1 MGLVGLLLALIV
13 LAAALIIMYNI
24 LAGKTPQESLE
35 IFIKADWPARF
46 SELGIISDALFKK
59 ISLAI

>member
-1 MGLVGLLLALIV
+1 MGLIGLVLALIV
-13 LAAALIIMYNI
+13 LGASLIVMYYI
-24 LAGKTPQESLE
+24 LAGKSPQEALE